1 MAPPGRRAAVAAD
14 HGSLRSLAEQIR
26 LKLPEQIRLKLPER
40 RRPHDTRASFDPVRV
55 EAELYDALYGSRTG
69 TVENVAPVSSEIAP
83 EAQLSVGDATSAQ
96 STSGDRHEKRRRASD
111 THERHLR
118 HAA

>member
-14 HGSLRSLAEQIR
+14 HGSVRSLAEQM
-26 LKLPEQIRLKLPER
+26 RLKLPER

-83 EAQLSVGDATSAQ
+83 EGQPSVGDATSAQ
-96 STSGDRHEKRRRASD
+96 STSGDRHEKRRQASG
-111 THERHLR
+111 THERHVR